1 MATASPATGTP
12 RRSALPNARDVT
24 PLWRPSP
31 NCGARR
37 VGARPDMVVLHF
49 TAMTDAASALDR
61 LCDPA
66 AGVSAHY
73 LIARDGRVFQLVDE
87 AGRAWHAGAGCWGGV
102 EDVNSRSI
110 GIELDNPGDRP
121 FSAPLMAALE
131 ALLPGILA
139 RWSIRPERVIGHS
152 DMAPDRKWD
161 PGPRFDWRR
170 LARQGLAVWPEVRG
184 SAGPAPEE
192 TAFRKAATA
201 FGYGAGW
208 ETGHVLDALR
218 QRFRPRARGPLAA
231 ADMAVIA
238 DLARRFPVDPGPA
251 GA

>member
-12 RRSALPNARDVT
+12 RRSVLPNARDVT

-37 VGARPDMVVLHF
+37 GGARPDMVVLHF

-184 SAGPAPEE
+184 SAGPAPDE

-218 QRFRPRARGPLAA
+218 QRFRPWATGPLAA